1 MKRGTFENNNQRK
14 RHDENEGPSTN
25 NNDME
30 LEYEDPTID
39 EYIQEEIHDAEKEGD
54 IQMDQDDEE
63 KLPVEVCS
71 VFEWFLLLLYSISE
85 LEKTNWVKTSSLI
98 TTVMPISCIMPWMLI
113 GPVCPLILSMIILVQ
128 SDQEY
133 RLWLAIDD
141 L

>member
-25 NNDME
+25 DNDME

-71 VFEWFLLLLYSISE
+71 AFE
-85 LEKTNWVKTSSLI
+85 
-98 TTVMPISCIMPWMLI
+98 
-113 GPVCPLILSMIILVQ
+113 
-128 SDQEY
+128 
-133 RLWLAIDD
+133 
-141 L
+141 